1 MIGAPGTRRDVG
13 LIGAS
18 VPRVE
23 DARFLAGHGRYLADL
38 AFPGVLHVAFLRSP
52 HAHARIGRVDLA
64 SARAMPGVVTC
75 VTAADLRD
83 TVRPLRAAS
92 RMTGYHA
99 TDLLPLAADKVR
111 YQGEPVVAVV
121 AESRYVAEDAVDAI
135 AVEWSPL
142 PPVPDARA
150 AMAAE
155 SPLVHEEFGTNVIL
169 TRAFRHGDVDPAL
182 AGAALV
188 VRERF
193 RFRRHAALPIENRAA
208 LAAWNAD
215 GLTLWS
221 STQVP
226 GMVRDALAE
235 SLAVP
240 GHRIRVVAP
249 DVGGGF
255 GLKSSVYAEEIAVA
269 ALARRVGRPVKW
281 IGDRRE
287 DLLASTQAWDEEID
301 ATLALDG
308 HGTIRGLRASVL
320 ADVGAYSIVPWTASI
335 EVIQVI
341 SFLPGPYRVPAYL
354 GEGAGVATNKAPMGP
369 YRGVGRP
376 VATFVMESLL
386 DRAARR
392 LGLDPREIRRRN
404 FITEFPWRS
413 PSGIV
418 WDSGSFAETL
428 DEAARLADWD
438 GVRAAQSLRGDAT
451 RRLGVGVA
459 SYVELTGIGSAI
471 PASPGADI
479 ATGTEGATVRVDPTG
494 TVTASFGLACHGQGH
509 ETTLAQVV
517 ADTLGARLDDVRVVH
532 GDTSAGPI
540 GTGTYASRSAVLGGG
555 AAILASR
562 SVREKALAIAAHQLE
577 ADARDIELQESAAWV
592 RGAPDRRVSLREI
605 ARSAY
610 LGARRLPKGLE
621 PGLEATRYYDP
632 FFGTASSATHIAVVE
647 VDLALGAVTVLR
659 HVVVEDCGRVI
670 NPRIVEGQ
678 TIGGVAQGI
687 GGALLEEL
695 VYDDQAQLATGSL
708 MDYLPPTA
716 WEIPPIVVRHLDR
729 PSPST
734 IGGFKGVGE
743 GGTIGAPAAIA
754 NAVSD
759 ALGSLGVEIAELPV
773 TPDRIFRLLAS
784 RAPRTG

>member
-1 MIGAPGTRRDVG
+1 RWGEEDGSHARASLDLSHRERHRARRPVRAEEAPGGLHSRRPGAHRHARRLRARDLRRVHGDRERRGGAIVPDAGGAGRGRRDPHDRRAGERREVPSAPGSVPPASRAPVRVLHSGDAADGARFPARQSPSHRARDPRRDRGGAVPVHGLPGHREGGRRRREGARTDDGLIGAPDTRRDVG

-392 LGLDPREIRRRN
+392 LGLDPREIRR
-404 FITEFPWRS
+404 
-413 PSGIV
+413 
-418 WDSGSFAETL
+418 
-428 DEAARLADWD
+428 
-438 GVRAAQSLRGDAT
+438 
-451 RRLGVGVA
+451 
-459 SYVELTGIGSAI
+459 
-471 PASPGADI
+471 
-479 ATGTEGATVRVDPTG
+479 
-494 TVTASFGLACHGQGH
+494 
-509 ETTLAQVV
+509 
-517 ADTLGARLDDVRVVH
+517 
-532 GDTSAGPI
+532 
-540 GTGTYASRSAVLGGG
+540 
-555 AAILASR
+555 
-562 SVREKALAIAAHQLE
+562 
-577 ADARDIELQESAAWV
+577 
-592 RGAPDRRVSLREI
+592 
-605 ARSAY
+605 
-610 LGARRLPKGLE
+610 
-621 PGLEATRYYDP
+621 
-632 FFGTASSATHIAVVE
+632 
-647 VDLALGAVTVLR
+647 
-659 HVVVEDCGRVI
+659 
-670 NPRIVEGQ
+670 
-678 TIGGVAQGI
+678 
-687 GGALLEEL
+687 
-695 VYDDQAQLATGSL
+695 
-708 MDYLPPTA
+708 
-716 WEIPPIVVRHLDR
+716 
-729 PSPST
+729 
-734 IGGFKGVGE
+734 
-743 GGTIGAPAAIA
+743 
-754 NAVSD
+754 
-759 ALGSLGVEIAELPV
+759 
-773 TPDRIFRLLAS
+773 
-784 RAPRTG
+784 